1 MIMHLLLSKHLIFC
15 ECNMLEFLAQVQAQ
29 FIHHPCIYFIQVHA
43 CTFYYPSPSRDA
55 TDEQLIANLKKF
67 LVEQAETSGSSG
79 EGGCVAGGR
88 SPFGGKTSFSPK
100 KPKQADSRP
109 AVLARNGWVITIDRR
124 RGIVT
129 VGGDSF
135 SYCAQHSFQIQKK
148 KMFDRQIFIF
158 NFFSSLTNNELRVVC
173 CF

>member
-1 MIMHLLLSKHLIFC
+1 MNIICLNAPNRFKPNLYTI
-15 ECNMLEFLAQVQAQ
+15 LASAL
-29 FIHHPCIYFIQVHA
+29 FKYMRAHS
-43 CTFYYPSPSRDA
+43 TTLRDA
-55 TDEQLIANLKKF
+55 TDEVLIANLKKF
-67 LVEQAETSGSSG
+67 LVEQAETVGSSG
-79 EGGCVAGGR
+79 EGGCAAGGR

-135 SYCAQHSFQIQKK
+135 PVVHE
-148 KMFDRQIFIF
+148 RFI
-158 NFFSSLTNNELRVVC
+158 
-173 CF
+173 

>member
-1 MIMHLLLSKHLIFC
+1 MNVICLNSWHRFRPNLYTI
-15 ECNMLEFLAQVQAQ
+15 LASTLFKYMCA
-29 FIHHPCIYFIQVHA
+29 HS
-43 CTFYYPSPSRDA
+43 TTLRDA

-88 SPFGGKTSFSPK
+88 SPFGGKTSFSRK

-124 RGIVT
+124 RSIVT

-148 KMFDRQIFIF
+148 KMFDRQIFSIA
-158 NFFSSLTNNELRVVC
+158 E
-173 CF
+173 

>member
-1 MIMHLLLSKHLIFC
+1 MNEINLNASNRFRPNLYTI
-15 ECNMLEFLAQVQAQ
+15 LASAL
-29 FIHHPCIYFIQVHA
+29 FKYMRTHSS
-43 CTFYYPSPSRDA
+43 TLRDA

-67 LVEQAETSGSSG
+67 LVEQAETVASSG
-79 EGGCVAGGR
+79 EGGCAVGGR

-129 VGGDSF
+129 VGGDLF
-135 SYCAQHSFQIQKK
+135 SCCQRHSFEIQKK
-148 KMFDRQIFIF
+148 RMFDHFF
-158 NFFSSLTNNELRVVC
+158 NY
-173 CF
+173 